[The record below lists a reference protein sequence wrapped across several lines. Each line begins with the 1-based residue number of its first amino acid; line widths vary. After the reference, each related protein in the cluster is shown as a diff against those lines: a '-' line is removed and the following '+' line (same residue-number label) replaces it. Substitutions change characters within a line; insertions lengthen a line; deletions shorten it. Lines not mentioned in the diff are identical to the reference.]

1 MPAHPSCENAN
12 AQTRNDLTRWATA
25 FGAQYLNDIDKDL
38 THLIADPRKRT
49 AKVRKAASQSRIKIV
64 TAAWLYDSVN
74 QWRALPEAPY
84 LIPFE
89 ADSND
94 DRLDSN
100 APNFEELLESALSS
114 QEDNDEVEGM
124 RLSLQTN
131 ALPDANEEI
140 LESAVAEFTHEDWE
154 GMRAEFEGLSSD
166 SDEDDSTDG
175 DSETSNA
182 SQESRRSAKKRKR
195 DSSAKAE
202 TDGEESDGGAEVPGG
217 SALQRRKKRAMER
230 TTSLHSVMTL
240 KQNNGVEAKIGE
252 ATNGTATKPEEDVT
266 LGSQGDADASG
277 DELELDLEAELEKE
291 LLAQESDE
299 EETVA
304 VQDENTAP
312 AT

>member
-1 MPAHPSCENAN
+1 M
-12 AQTRNDLTRWATA
+12 TRWATA

-49 AKVRKAASQSRIKIV
+49 AKVRKAASQPRIKIV

-94 DRLDSN
+94 DRLNSI

-114 QEDNDEVEGM
+114 QEDNEEVEGM

-131 ALPDANEEI
+131 GLSDANEEI

-166 SDEDDSTDG
+166 SEEDDSTDGDDG

-182 SQESRRSAKKRKR
+182 SQEGRRSARKRKR
-195 DSSAKAE
+195 LSSTKTD
-202 TDGEESDGGAEVPGG
+202 TDGEESDGGAEVPRG

-240 KQNNGVEAKIGE
+240 KQNNGVETKIGE
-252 ATNGTATKPEEDVT
+252 ATNGTAVKTEEGAIQ
-266 LGSQGDADASG
+266 GSQGDADASG

-299 EETVA
+299 DETA
-304 VQDENTAP
+304 ALQDENTAS
-312 AT
+312 AS

>member
-1 MPAHPSCENAN
+1 MKTLTSSP
-12 AQTRNDLTRWATA
+12 RNDLTRWATT
-25 FGAQYLNDIDKDL
+25 FGARYSNDIDQDL
-38 THLIADPRKRT
+38 THLLADPRKRT
-49 AKVRKAASQSRIKIV
+49 AKVRKAASQPRIKIV

-94 DRLDSN
+94 NRLDSN

-114 QEDNDEVEGM
+114 QEDNEEVEGVE
-124 RLSLQTN
+124 LSLEMN
-131 ALPDANEEI
+131 GLPNANEEI

-166 SDEDDSTDG
+166 SDEEDSTDG

-182 SQESRRSAKKRKR
+182 SQESRRSVKKRKR
-195 DSSAKAE
+195 DHSSKAD

-240 KQNNGVEAKIGE
+240 KP
-252 ATNGTATKPEEDVT
+252 TNGSGTKPDDVT
-266 LGSQGDADASG
+266 IGAAATSEGDAILVAQDDADAFG
-277 DELELDLEAELEKE
+277 DELELDLEAEFEKE

-299 EETVA
+299 GDKPA
-304 VQDENTAP
+304 IQDEHTAP